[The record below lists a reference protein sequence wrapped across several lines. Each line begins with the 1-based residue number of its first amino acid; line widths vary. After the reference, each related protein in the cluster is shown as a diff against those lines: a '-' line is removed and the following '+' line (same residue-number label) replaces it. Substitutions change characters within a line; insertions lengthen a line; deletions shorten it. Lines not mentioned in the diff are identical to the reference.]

1 MKKSIRALWSI
12 AIDHFTVS
20 LKANLVSIG
29 TNENDH
35 LILLPPEQEYNPS
48 ELNLKVK
55 SGHSSTFRN
64 DFSSTGEHFLNTR
77 SNEHADNELGVI
89 NYPPLC
95 AHFGGTLIY
104 L

>member
-35 LILLPPEQEYNPS
+35 LILLPPEQEYNPRYH
-48 ELNLKVK
+48 LD
-55 SGHSSTFRN
+55 STIALL
-64 DFSSTGEHFLNTR
+64 SV
-77 SNEHADNELGVI
+77 LG
-89 NYPPLC
+89 
-95 AHFGGTLIY
+95 G
-104 L
+104 